1 MKKYVYSVKE
11 FSGKNI
17 NGTLLAESINEAAE
31 MLRSQ
36 KYILLDLTEEK
47 LTVKQYFKQGLS
59 LKTKVK
65 TDNVVTFCKQLSIM
79 IKSGITLKDSIE
91 VISSQMKNKS
101 FKNILYAVSLQ
112 LQTGKTLYDSLSI
125 YKNSFPQTLFTL
137 IAVGETSGR
146 LDEAL
151 NSAAIYIERDYQAR
165 EKLKTAAVYPLILVT
180 VFFITSIIMLTV
192 VLPMF
197 AVLLKNL
204 NVPLPFITR
213 AILFLSEVTKNYG
226 IQILLLI
233 ITALIMIKFVWRKWK
248 HQYAI
253 YMAIFKIPL
262 LGQLVIETILLQLCN
277 EIAVMTSSGI
287 TIDKIITVVLDN
299 SPNICF
305 ERALKDAQA
314 DIQKGH
320 SLSFS
325 LAKSKLFPP
334 LFMQMLTAGETSG
347 NLSHMMNDAA
357 GFYQNSVDM
366 LYKRIVAI
374 SEPCMI
380 IVISIFIG
388 TFVAAIAVPMLD
400 AASGVSM

>member
-1 MKKYVYSVKE
+1 M
-11 FSGKNI
+11 
-17 NGTLLAESINEAAE
+17 
-31 MLRSQ
+31 
-36 KYILLDLTEEK
+36 
-47 LTVKQYFKQGLS
+47 
-59 LKTKVK
+59 
-65 TDNVVTFCKQLSIM
+65 
-79 IKSGITLKDSIE
+79 
-91 VISSQMKNKS
+91 
-101 FKNILYAVSLQ
+101 
-112 LQTGKTLYDSLSI
+112 
-125 YKNSFPQTLFTL
+125 

-151 NSAAIYIERDYQAR
+151 NSAAIYIDRDYQAR

-262 LGQLVIETILLQLCN
+262 LGKLVIETILLQLCN